1 MPPQKKRKNT
11 AKTKASGK
19 SIKTP
24 GVKNSAGGN
33 APFYVLVIIILI
45 TIIVLLLN
53 KFYEK
58 GKFTLPKIIKD
69 TGKTVTVEDKSS
81 HSGDNMPE
89 KKPAEEEKISEE
101 QTDKTGEDKA
111 DKKTE
116 TIEKEVSVYFL
127 KLNEK
132 TEKIYLSPV
141 KRKVSDRQFLSLA
154 LEQLIK
160 GPTKNEEARGFITA
174 VPSNLKIRSID
185 IKGKTAEIDFNGVI
199 EEGAAGDILLKRL
212 EQIIHTS
219 TQSDSVDSIIIKIN
233 GRRRTSIG
241 SDGYSISGPLR
252 K

>member
-1 MPPQKKRKNT
+1 MPPQKKRKT
-11 AKTKASGK
+11 SSKTKAPGK
-19 SIKTP
+19 SAA
-24 GVKNSAGGN
+24 VQNSSGGN

-58 GKFTLPKIIKD
+58 GQFTIPKIFKD
-69 TGKTVTVEDKSS
+69 T
-81 HSGDNMPE
+81 
-89 KKPAEEEKISEE
+89 A
-101 QTDKTGEDKA
+101 
-111 DKKTE
+111 KTE
-116 TIEKEVSVYFL
+116 TLKDKPDPSKDKLPDTKARDEKKAPEEKTDKDKPEDKKSDDKPVPAEKEVSVYFL

-141 KRKVSDRQFLSLA
+141 KRKVPDSQLIYQA

-174 VPSNLKIRSID
+174 VPARLKIRGID

-212 EQIIHTS
+212 EQIIHTA
-219 TQSDSVDSIIIKIN
+219 TQFDSVDSIIIKIN
-233 GRRRTSIG
+233 GQKRKSIG